1 MAKEQEFNG
10 KKVSNDLVEKLDAGF
25 ARTIKE
31 IHERLS
37 EKWNEETQGSPVYT
51 GFLASSWK
59 VRRKPILQTQSV
71 YDYEPWASIRRQLDA
86 VSAESKEIRTEK
98 RRELSNQIAHIEPRF
113 PVRTDYKFINANI
126 YVGNTAKYAGY
137 SAEDKKLSNFV
148 QGTNGIGKI
157 IKNNMKEKTRIS
169 IGAKPSGGFG
179 KSKPG
184 SSLRY
189 IEPDQS

>member
-10 KKVSNDLVEKLDAGF
+10 DKAFNNTVSQLDADFAQTIKDIHEKL
-25 ARTIKE
+25 
-31 IHERLS
+31 S
-37 EKWNEETQGSPVYT
+37 EEHDEKTEGSPIYT

-59 VRRKPILQTQSV
+59 VRRKPIQQTESV
-71 YDYEPWASIRRQLDA
+71 YEKEPWADIRRQLDNVWA
-86 VSAESKEIRTEK
+86 PTKEERQKK
-98 RRELSNQIAHIEPRF
+98 RRELSNQIAYVNPRF
-113 PVRTDYKFINANI
+113 PVGTDYKFINADI
-126 YVGNTAKYAGY
+126 YIGNTAEYAGY
-137 SAEDKKLSNFV
+137 SAEDGKISTFV
-148 QGTNGIGKI
+148 QGTIGKI
-157 IKNNMKEKTRIS
+157 IKDNMKEKSRIF